1 MPKHLDLVNSRCSQ
15 VGIQEYLP
23 QSVTEMKRLKKFNHM
38 GMSSALEGHGYQ
50 RFSSTCSTTIS
61 FFFGSYKVLETKKTK
76 TEQSIITLLEVF
88 VVEACGRMPE
98 QTTRLSE
105 AKLCHPLWTASVLRN
120 TLRIA
125 GRL

>member
-1 MPKHLDLVNSRCSQ
+1 MPKHLNLVNSRCSQ

-38 GMSSALEGHGYQ
+38 GMSSALEGHGYH
-50 RFSSTCSTTIS
+50 RFSSTCSMIS
-61 FFFGSYKVLETKKTK
+61 FFFGSYKVLGTKKTK
-76 TEQSIITLLEVF
+76 TGQSIVTLLEVS
-88 VVEACGRMPE
+88 VVQACGQMPE

-120 TLRIA
+120 ALRIP